1 MALYKNGTI
10 TIKSEDIERVLAAKP
25 ENTSN
30 ARAYFKQT
38 KLKNSTH
45 ISVAEL
51 KKEYGNVPVIVR
63 GDNGIVPKHGVDAT
77 DIVPM
82 PVEIDDKISAVDMDE
97 LERATDMGVN
107 QIVDE
112 YLDQHADMVRETTNA
127 LCCQAHRGK
136 IDYMMKSGGETIRY
150 KVDYGEV
157 SKIDFNESLASLTRG
172 QAITLL
178 TKLAQQAKKNGVG
191 GPGEFV
197 AGAKVYEKF
206 VDLLTK
212 AELDSQIKDES
223 LNMGSF
229 KVIMDN
235 DSYTDIVSGNKVT
248 KSLCDDYEI
257 VYRALNAGQKLC
269 FLRLDDV
276 VQRSAVPVYS
286 FTVKGDD
293 QRGTKL
299 YTKSKPFP
307 LINAKGIVWGKFAET
322 ASYKLKFTAG
332 TNGALTA
339 TVDGEEVSSGDT
351 IEEGKTVVFTA
362 APSSGYAV
370 NAWSGKSK
378 DSLVESGTNE
388 MSLEVT
394 GDVQVS
400 VSFKTAG

>member
-1 MALYKNGTI
+1 MALYKNGSI
-10 TIKSEDIERVLAAKP
+10 TIKSEDIERVMAAKP

-45 ISVAEL
+45 ISAAEL

-82 PVEIDDKISAVDMDE
+82 PIEIDDKISAVDMDE
-97 LERATDMGVN
+97 LERATDQGVN

-112 YLDQHADMVRETTNA
+112 YLDQHSDMVRETTNA

-136 IDYMMKSGGETIRY
+136 IDYMMKSGGELIRY
-150 KVDYGEV
+150 KVDYGDVTKLTLE
-157 SKIDFNESLASLTRG
+157 ESLAGLTRG
-172 QAITLL
+172 QAIAIL
-178 TKLAQQAKKNGVG
+178 TKMAQQAKKNGVG

-235 DSYTDIVSGNKVT
+235 DSYTDIENGTKVT
-248 KSLCDDYEI
+248 KSLCGDYEI

-286 FTVKGDD
+286 FTVKGED

-307 LINAKGIVWGKFAET
+307 LINTKGIVWAEFAQT
-322 ASYKLKFTAG
+322 ASFKVKFDAG
-332 TNGALTA
+332 ANGTLAA
-339 TVDGEEVSSGDT
+339 TVDNESITSGD
-351 IEEGKTVVFTA
+351 EVEAGKTVVLTA
-362 APSSGYAV
+362 TPSDNYEV
-370 NAWSGKSK
+370 KAWGGKSK
-378 DSLVESGTNE
+378 DSLVETGTNE
-388 MSLEVT
+388 MSIEVE
-394 GDVQVS
+394 GPVQVS

>member
-45 ISVAEL
+45 ISAAEL

-63 GDNGIVPKHGVDAT
+63 GDNGVVPKHGVDAT

-82 PVEIDDKISAVDMDE
+82 PIEIDDKISAVDMDE

-157 SKIDFNESLASLTRG
+157 SKIDFDENLTSLTRG
-172 QAITLL
+172 QAIALL

>member
-10 TIKSEDIERVLAAKP
+10 TIKSEDIERVIAAKP

-30 ARAYFKQT
+30 ARSYFKQT

-45 ISVAEL
+45 ISASEL
-51 KKEYGNVPVIVR
+51 KREYGNVPVIVR

-82 PVEIDDKISAVDMDE
+82 PIEIDDKISAVDMDE

-150 KVDYGEV
+150 KVDYGDV
-157 SKIDFNESLASLTRG
+157 SEIDFTENLATLTRG
-172 QAITLL
+172 QAIALL
-178 TKLAQQAKKNGVG
+178 TKMATQAKKNGVG

-197 AGAKVYEKF
+197 AGAKIYERF
-206 VDLLTK
+206 IDLLTQK
-212 AELDSQIKDES
+212 ELDSQVHDGY

-229 KVIMDN
+229 KIVADN
-235 DSYTDIVSGNKVT
+235 DSYTDIVNGSKVT
-248 KSLCDDYEI
+248 KSLCGDYEI
-257 VYRALNAGQKLC
+257 LYRAINAGQKLV

-307 LINAKGIVWGKFAET
+307 LINTKGLVWGKFKET
-322 ASYKLKFTAG
+322 ASYKVKFTAG
-332 TNGALTA
+332 TNGTIAA
-339 TVDGEEVSSGDT
+339 TVDGEAITSGDEV
-351 IEEGKTVVFTA
+351 EEGKTVVFTA
-362 APSSGYAV
+362 TPSTNFEV
-370 NAWSGKSK
+370 NNWNGKSK
-378 DSLVESGTNE
+378 DSLVETGTNE
-388 MSLEVT
+388 VSIEV
-394 GDVQVS
+394 GGAVEVS
-400 VSFKTAG
+400 VSFKASA

>member
-45 ISVAEL
+45 ISAAEL

-82 PVEIDDKISAVDMDE
+82 PIEIDDKISAVDMDE

-112 YLDQHADMVRETTNA
+112 YLDQHSDMVRETTNA

-150 KVDYGEV
+150 KVDYGDVTE
-157 SKIDFNESLASLTRG
+157 IDLTENLVSLTRG
-172 QAITLL
+172 QAIAVL
-178 TKLAQQAKKNGVG
+178 TKMAQQAKKNGVG

-248 KSLCDDYEI
+248 KSLCGDYEI

-276 VQRSAVPVYS
+276 VQRSTVPVYS

-307 LINAKGIVWGKFAET
+307 LINTKGIVWAKFAET
-322 ASYKLKFTAG
+322 ASFKVKFEAG
-332 TNGALTA
+332 TNGTIAA
-339 TVDGEEVSSGDT
+339 TVDNEAITSGD
-351 IEEGKTVVFTA
+351 EVEAGKTVVLTA
-362 APSSGYAV
+362 TPSDNYEV
-370 NAWSGKSK
+370 KAWGGKSK
-378 DSLVESGTNE
+378 DSLVETGTNE
-388 MSLEVT
+388 MSIEVE
-394 GDVQVS
+394 GPVQVS
-400 VSFKTAG
+400 VSFKASN